1 MIGVSQAGFWVP
13 RALASEHR
21 LAAGVADGGAV
32 DVSRSWLAPLPKE
45 LCQLLDAGEKDAFD
59 EQMHKVEQVS
69 PAGTATLEFRGDR
82 TGSQA
87 VPATS
92 SSRPSPPTRRGEEVE
107 NITTPMLVLNPQTNV
122 SVQGNNKTQSYDS
135 LPHMPKSRH
144 LPRGSRSTRP
154 ASSSTRPASSDSR
167 VQSQFALTCLLLA
180 ASAVLALAVAGCGSQ
195 RPTAAAGSGKLQVV
209 AAENFWG
216 SIAAQLGGEKVQV
229 QSIIVNPATD
239 PHSYEPTGQD
249 ARTMAGAQ
257 MAIVNGIGYDE
268 WAPKL
273 LNASPASGRLVLS
286 VGDTLGLKEG
296 DNPHQWYSP
305 SNVHAIVNEMVADY
319 DRLKPQD
326 TSYFAQQKRTFE
338 TVSLARYDQLRAEIR
353 SKYAGV
359 PVGYSESIFQPLG
372 EDLGLK
378 LDTPYSFAKAI
389 AEGTEVTA
397 QDKLTVDSQ
406 AQNHQIKVWV
416 FNSQNVTPDVQR
428 VNEIARA
435 QHIPIAT
442 VTETLSPASDTFQQ
456 WQVAELEGLKHA
468 LAQAT
473 GK

>member
-1 MIGVSQAGFWVP
+1 MSTHTGFP
-13 RALASEHR
+13 RSSSSGNLALSVGQVRPR
-21 LAAGVADGGAV
+21 LARIA
-32 DVSRSWLAPLPKE
+32 
-45 LCQLLDAGEKDAFD
+45 
-59 EQMHKVEQVS
+59 
-69 PAGTATLEFRGDR
+69 
-82 TGSQA
+82 
-87 VPATS
+87 
-92 SSRPSPPTRRGEEVE
+92 
-107 NITTPMLVLNPQTNV
+107 LVLV
-122 SVQGNNKTQSYDS
+122 
-135 LPHMPKSRH
+135 
-144 LPRGSRSTRP
+144 
-154 ASSSTRPASSDSR
+154 
-167 VQSQFALTCLLLA
+167 
-180 ASAVLALAVAGCGSQ
+180 ASAVATWTAAGCGSQ
-195 RPTAAAGSGKLQVV
+195 NATTTGSAKLQVV

-239 PHSYEPTGQD
+239 PHSYEPTAQD

-273 LNASPASGRLVLS
+273 LNANPASGRVVLS
-286 VGDTLGLKEG
+286 VGDTLGLKSG

-305 SNVHAIVNEMVADY
+305 SNVHKIINEIVADY
-319 DRLKPQD
+319 DKLEPQD
-326 TSYFAQQKRTFE
+326 ANYFARQRQTFE
-338 TVSLARYDQLRAEIR
+338 TVGLTRYDQLRKEIR

-372 EDLGLK
+372 EDLSLNLK
-378 LDTPYSFAKAI
+378 TPYSFAKAI

-406 AQNHQIKVWV
+406 AEDHQIKVWV

-428 VNEIARA
+428 INEIARA

-442 VTETLSPASDTFQQ
+442 ITETLSPASDTFQQ
-456 WQVAELEGLKHA
+456 WQVAELERIKQA

-473 GK
+473 SK